1 MRRRLAAV
9 LACSV
14 LLPFAACSGDD
25 VPVKVSGAYG
35 KRPDV
40 TIPTG
45 EPGKEFVSRTL
56 VEGDG
61 PKVVKGDLVVA
72 DYSGYR
78 WGAGGG
84 KLIGTSYPSGHP
96 GAFPSGKLV
105 KGLEKALVGA
115 KVGSRVVAV
124 LPPKDGYGDKGAPE
138 LEVAATDSLV
148 YVLDIRGTFPKSAA
162 VRGTHAQP
170 GPGLPQVSA
179 AAAGQAPTITV
190 PRARPPVGL
199 QVKTLVQG
207 KGPEVGGGNLLIA
220 QYALANWR
228 DGKVFNSSWAD
239 GQVYSTVIGTGQ
251 VIKGFDQGLVGQRVG
266 SRVLLVVPPALAK
279 APWRATYGVR
289 PTDGLVYVVDILGA
303 Y

>member
-9 LACSV
+9 LTAFA
-14 LLPFAACSGDD
+14 LLPVSACSGDD
-25 VPVKVSGAYG
+25 LPVKVTGEFG

-40 TIPTG
+40 TIPADS
-45 EPGKEFVSRTL
+45 PSKEYASSTP

-61 PKVVKGDLVVA
+61 PKVAKGDLVIA

-78 WGAGGG
+78 WNESGG
-84 KLIGTSYPSGHP
+84 KLLGTSYPSGHP

-105 KGLEKALVGA
+105 PGLEKALVGA

-124 LPPKDGYGDKGAPE
+124 VPPKEGYGDKGAPE
-138 LEVAATDSLV
+138 LEVTAKDSLV
-148 YVLDIRGTFPKSAA
+148 YVLDIKGTFPKTAS
-162 VRGTHAQP
+162 VQGTQTQA
-170 GPGLPQVSA
+170 GAGLPQVTPA
-179 AAAGQAPTITV
+179 ASGQPPRIAV
-190 PRARPPVGL
+190 PGTKPPAGL

-207 KGPEVGGGNLLIA
+207 KGDQVRGSALLVA

-239 GQVYSTVIGTGQ
+239 GQVFSTVIGTGQ

-279 APWRATYGVR
+279 APWRSTYKVK
-289 PTDGLVYVVDILGA
+289 PTDSLVYVVDILGA